1 MRHGDFAIA
10 ATSCLVQLGRD
21 GRVTRAA
28 IAVSGVSAIPQR
40 LTSVEAAMVGC
51 RPEATLC
58 REAAEA
64 TRSLDA
70 MSDAYVPASYR
81 TQLASAMTYRA
92 VQQALVGAVGGN
104 SL

>member
-1 MRHGDFAIA
+1 
-10 ATSCLVQLGRD
+10 VQLGQD
-21 GRVTRAA
+21 GSVTRAA
-28 IAVSGVSAIPQR
+28 IAVSGVSPIPQR
-40 LTSVEAAMVGC
+40 LTSIESAMVGC
-51 RPEATLC
+51 WPEATLC

-64 TRSLDA
+64 ARALDA

-92 VQQALVGAVGGN
+92 VKQALAGAVGGN